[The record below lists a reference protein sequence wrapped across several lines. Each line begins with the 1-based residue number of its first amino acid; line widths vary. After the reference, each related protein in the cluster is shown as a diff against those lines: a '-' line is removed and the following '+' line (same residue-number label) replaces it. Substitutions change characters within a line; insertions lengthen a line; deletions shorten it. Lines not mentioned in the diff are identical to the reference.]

1 MPKYKFCSGVL
12 IKKSME
18 LMKAYF
24 GEDVPESAMCTPTE
38 NREMM
43 WGKNIFSSRRGFKM
57 EYGISPCKYNSEKI

>member
-1 MPKYKFCSGVL
+1 
-12 IKKSME
+12 ME